1 MDFIHGVNV
10 YTIIRAKALASLL
23 YAYYSGV
30 LVGAALI
37 ILMLPSTCVKEA
49 GASIKL
55 ITDLAFDIALM
66 GLVCITLP
74 L

>member
-1 MDFIHGVNV
+1 VDFVHRVNV
-10 YTIIRAKALASLL
+10 YTIVRAKALASLL
-23 YAYYSGV
+23 YTHYSGV

-37 ILMLPSTCVKEA
+37 TLILPSIRVKEA

-55 ITDLAFDIALM
+55 ITDLALNITLI
-66 GLVCITLP
+66 GLACTTLP